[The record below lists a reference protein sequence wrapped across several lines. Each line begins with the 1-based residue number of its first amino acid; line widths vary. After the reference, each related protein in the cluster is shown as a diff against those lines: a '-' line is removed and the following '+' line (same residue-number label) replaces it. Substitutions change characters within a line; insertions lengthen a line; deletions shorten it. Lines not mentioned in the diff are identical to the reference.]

1 MLVATHLLED
11 NLHPVPAPALAGAG
25 RLTVLLPAANTGLE
39 ENSDILRMS
48 VGDTQE
54 EYMFASL
61 SNFVNLW
68 KLQKVARLTFECGE
82 GTVKV
87 SYCYGPGHPDRQM
100 KEEKKRKSSA
110 KISRGNERAA
120 AHQAETLAEIKINN
134 SKLKNKIT
142 LQDDEISALKRELS
156 SSEKLLELR
165 TERLVDL
172 TNINI
177 SLKEEADNT
186 SAELEKALATL
197 AEREAARDQLSRQAS
212 VEEEQLNLDTANWE
226 LGNTRQEL
234 DIDNET
240 NSDSFETLRAP
251 P

>member
-1 MLVATHLLED
+1 MILLDLFQRHLWS
-11 NLHPVPAPALAGAG
+11 NLTTNFRGHQPASRAAAA
-25 RLTVLLPAANTGLE
+25 TVLLPAANTGLE

-48 VGDTQE
+48 VGDIQE

-61 SNFVNLW
+61 SIFVNLW

-120 AHQAETLAEIKINN
+120 AHQAETLAEMKINN

-142 LQDDEISALKRELS
+142 RQDDEISALKK
-156 SSEKLLELR
+156 KLQRSYL
-165 TERLVDL
+165 
-172 TNINI
+172 
-177 SLKEEADNT
+177 
-186 SAELEKALATL
+186 
-197 AEREAARDQLSRQAS
+197 
-212 VEEEQLNLDTANWE
+212 NWE
-226 LGNTRQEL
+226 LR
-234 DIDNET
+234 
-240 NSDSFETLRAP
+240 S
-251 P
+251 

>member
-1 MLVATHLLED
+1 M
-11 NLHPVPAPALAGAG
+11 
-25 RLTVLLPAANTGLE
+25 LLPAANTGLE

-48 VGDTQE
+48 VGDIQE

-87 SYCYGPGHPDRQM
+87 SYCYGPGHPNWQM

-120 AHQAETLAEIKINN
+120 AHQAETLAEMKINN

-142 LQDDEISALKRELS
+142 RQDDEISALRSCHLQRS
-156 SSEKLLELR
+156 Y
-165 TERLVDL
+165 
-172 TNINI
+172 
-177 SLKEEADNT
+177 
-186 SAELEKALATL
+186 
-197 AEREAARDQLSRQAS
+197 
-212 VEEEQLNLDTANWE
+212 LN
-226 LGNTRQEL
+226 
-234 DIDNET
+234 
-240 NSDSFETLRAP
+240 
-251 P
+251 